1 MGYFSTD
8 RACPNLNIYPNEWP
22 KKDARLAQSPSSPNL
37 QPVVGFL
44 YPFFLLAGFSIAIP
58 IAIHLFDLR
67 RFKTV
72 VFPATR
78 FLKEVALQ
86 SRRQSKIRQRLLLAL
101 RCALL
106 LALVAAFAQPYFGG
120 TEGAPS
126 TRVVYIDNGPATSA
140 RQGSRTLLAIAKE
153 SAARI
158 IRQSDKPLYLVT
170 AGGPVSY
177 QPLSPEGAL
186 TALGDLQPLP
196 ARPKSSNA
204 LATIEG
210 LLSEDRSARGELWWI
225 SDFPKE
231 TFSPADFSSG
241 RTRTLNFRG
250 VVLPTAGTANL
261 WIDTAMVLSAPDAE
275 KETRIAVRS
284 RRQGPLE
291 GAAPALRL
299 TANGRFQS
307 AGGNGTEMPQ
317 TRTDT
322 LTFSGSS
329 QQWQQ
334 LEITLADP
342 KGPAFDDTFR
352 IAVRPTRA
360 LPVLALHEGIPNPY
374 LRTALAASGRLNV
387 TEASLESPP
396 ARSEEFSLIVLSG
409 LTDLPAATATALKA
423 AVLRGVPLVV
433 LPART
438 GNLKAFER
446 SLKTLADLQVR
457 SLDTASQTAADIET
471 GSPLIQEIFENIPA
485 NAQLPAANWHYRIG
499 AGFGAGAQ
507 TILSFRN
514 GDPLLAQY
522 STGSG
527 PLYLLTTSADAAGGT
542 FARSYFF
549 APLLYAA
556 AFSASGSAVN
566 AYTLGAGKAHFVPRG
581 KEGGSRSAAHL
592 VRGKMDFIPPQ
603 RAAAGG
609 IDLFPDG
616 SGATPGFYSITA
628 PGADTQV
635 LALNASRLESGLDVW
650 SQDYLEDNWKGGS
663 AQWFTPE
670 NLPRSPVS
678 GGNRSDTLWKIV
690 AVLALLLFFAET
702 YVLVSR
708 KRSVTATPVSV

>member
-1 MGYFSTD
+1 M
-8 RACPNLNIYPNEWP
+8 
-22 KKDARLAQSPSSPNL
+22 
-37 QPVVGFL
+37 GFL
-44 YPFFLLAGFSIAIP
+44 YPFFLLAALSIAIP

-106 LALVAAFAQPYFGG
+106 LALVIAFAQPYFGSK
-120 TEGAPS
+120 EGSKS
-126 TRVVYIDNGPATSA
+126 TRVVYIDNGPATDTK
-140 RQGSRTLLAIAKE
+140 QGSRTLLAIAKE

-158 IRQSDKPLYLVT
+158 IRQSDKPVYLVT

-177 QPLSPEGAL
+177 QPLSAESAL
-186 TALGDLQPLP
+186 TALGELQSLP
-196 ARPKSSNA
+196 ARPKSGNA

-225 SDFPKE
+225 SDFPKAA
-231 TFSPADFSSG
+231 FSPADFAGG
-241 RTRTLNFRG
+241 RAKNIDFRG
-250 VVLPTAGTANL
+250 VVLPAGGATNL
-261 WIDTAMVLSAPDAE
+261 WIDTAIVLSAPDAE
-275 KETRIAVRS
+275 TETRIAVRS
-284 RRQGPLE
+284 RRQGTLE
-291 GAAPALRL
+291 GAAPAIRL
-299 TANGRFQS
+299 SADGRFQS
-307 AGGNGTEMPQ
+307 AGGSGGEMPE

-329 QQWQQ
+329 EKWQR

-352 IAVRPTRA
+352 IAVRPTRP
-360 LPVLALHEGIPNPY
+360 LPVLALHEGSPNPY

-387 TEASLESPP
+387 TEASLDNPP
-396 ARSEEFSLIVLSG
+396 ARSEDFSLIVLSG

-438 GNLKAFER
+438 GNLKALER
-446 SLKTLADLQVR
+446 SLKTFADLQVR

-471 GSPLIQEIFENIPA
+471 GSPLIQEIFENIPS
-485 NAQLPAANWHYRIG
+485 NAQLPAANWHYRMG

-514 GDPLLAQY
+514 GDPMLAQY

-527 PLYLLTTSADAAGGT
+527 PLYLLTTSADATGGT

-556 AFSASGSAVN
+556 AVATSGSAVG
-566 AYTLGAGKAHFVPRG
+566 AYTLGSSKAVFVPRG
-581 KEGGSRSAAHL
+581 KEAGTRSAAHL
-592 VRGKMDFIPPQ
+592 VSGKTDFIPPQ

-616 SGATPGFYSITA
+616 SGAAPGFYDITA

-635 LALNASRLESGLDVW
+635 LALNASRLESALEVW
-650 SQDYLEDNWKGGS
+650 SQPDLEANWKGTA

-670 NLPRSPVS
+670 TLPRSAVGAGS
-678 GGNRSDTLWKIV
+678 SSDTLWKIV
-690 AVLALLLFFAET
+690 AVLALGLFFAET
-702 YVLVSR
+702 YVLVAR
-708 KRSVTATPVSV
+708 KRGATATPVTS